1 MGLAGVAAVAAPP
14 LAVVVLPL
22 ALALGAVVR
31 ASQRARGNKVEA
43 AMLADRC
50 TDCADKLSEVVAA
63 VDKMLQRESSTSS
76 LSSSPVDVRVESV
89 ARSVAKLGE
98 IMKECG
104 AFLDAFSQKGF
115 LSRLANGSIHAH
127 TFALLDRRLA
137 QQSTELGSALDLQN
151 M

>member
-1 MGLAGVAAVAAPP
+1 MASHCCHDVHAMLRKASSCNPEA
-14 LAVVVLPL
+14 LPYNL
-22 ALALGAVVR
+22 CKA
-31 ASQRARGNKVEA
+31 EA

-50 TDCADKLSEVVAA
+50 MDCADKLSEVVAA